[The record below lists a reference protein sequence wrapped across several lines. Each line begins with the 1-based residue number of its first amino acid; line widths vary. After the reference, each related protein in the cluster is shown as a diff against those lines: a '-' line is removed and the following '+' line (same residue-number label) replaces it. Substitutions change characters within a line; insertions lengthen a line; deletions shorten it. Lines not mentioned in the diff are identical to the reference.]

1 MGPLRVG
8 FDRQIFCLM
17 ARGGISRHFHDLI
30 SGLAAGGAASEGSP
44 RPLRPVLLFRCHV
57 NQHLQAPGL
66 VRVPAVGYRL
76 LRRLGYDPAAAPSRL
91 EGIDLLHATYYLG
104 RPPRQPACPLVSSLH
119 DMTPERWPHYFPRGS
134 PHGAKL
140 AWFAASQRIISVS
153 ASSADHLREIAPGL
167 ADRLRVIHLAT
178 GFAEQ
183 PPTPVSGL
191 PPRPFFLYVGRRE
204 GYKNS
209 DRLLEAL
216 ARLGGGDLAP
226 QLLLVGGGPLRAAER
241 QRLRS
246 LGLQGR
252 VRAQAANDGEL
263 AWLYRHCRAVLVPSL
278 AEGFSLPLIEALA
291 CDAPVI
297 ASDLAVHREVG
308 GSFCDLLDPGDTEAW
323 ETALRDRSR
332 HVAPSRRL
340 GPRALEELRRHFALE
355 RLWADHRALYRSL
368 S

>member
-1 MGPLRVG
+1 MAPLRIG

-30 SGLAAGGAASEGSP
+30 SGLADAGDAPGGGV
-44 RPLRPVLLFRCHV
+44 RPLRPMLLFRFHA
-57 NQHLQAPGL
+57 NRHLQGPGL
-66 VRVPAVGYRL
+66 VRLPSLGYRL
-76 LRRLGYDPAAAPSRL
+76 LRRLGCDPAAGPSRL
-91 EGIDLLHATYYLG
+91 AGIDLLHATYYLG
-104 RPPRQPACPLVSSLH
+104 LPPQQPPCPLVSTLH
-119 DMTPERWPHYFPRGS
+119 DMTPERWPQFFPRGS

-140 AWFAASQRIISVS
+140 AWFAASSRIVSIS
-153 ASSADHLREIAPGL
+153 ASSAAQLSEIAPAL

-178 GFAEQ
+178 GFADQ
-183 PPTPVSGL
+183 PPTPVAGL
-191 PPRPFFLYVGRRE
+191 PRRPFFLYVGRRE

-216 ARLGGGDLAP
+216 ARLDGDDAAP

-241 QRLRS
+241 RRLRG

-252 VRAQAANDGEL
+252 VRAQAADDGQL

-297 ASDLAVHREVG
+297 ASDLTVHREIG

-323 ETALRDRSR
+323 VTALRDRAR
-332 HVAPSRRL
+332 QITPSRRL
-340 GPRALEELRRHFALE
+340 GPRALAERRRYYSLE
-355 RLWADHRALYRSL
+355 RLRADHRALYRSL
-368 S
+368 A